1 MKTFQFICNIIV
13 LLGGVVGAVS
23 AIAALI
29 GKPIILFKK
38 RKMTQQ
44 DKDRKALITNVSET
58 ILIQL
63 SPKFEAL
70 TKTIDTLTQVQVE
83 HNAQLEQLKAEMES
97 QRKALQEQKETLDVM
112 VLTTKDLLRDAI
124 LNIYNNN
131 KRRRALTETE
141 RELVDELYRDYRAEH
156 GNSYIEK
163 KYKRMEHW
171 ELIPDEDEQQ
181 PLSPSP

>member
-38 RKMTQQ
+38 RKMAQQ

-58 ILIQL
+58 ILIHL

-70 TKTIDTLTQVQVE
+70 TKTIDTLT
-83 HNAQLEQLKAEMES
+83 
-97 QRKALQEQKETLDVM
+97 
-112 VLTTKDLLRDAI
+112 
-124 LNIYNNN
+124 
-131 KRRRALTETE
+131 
-141 RELVDELYRDYRAEH
+141 
-156 GNSYIEK
+156 
-163 KYKRMEHW
+163 
-171 ELIPDEDEQQ
+171 
-181 PLSPSP
+181 

>member
-38 RKMTQQ
+38 KKMAQRE
-44 DKDRKALITNVSET
+44 KDRKALITNVSDT

-70 TKTIDTLTQVQVE
+70 TKTIDTLT
-83 HNAQLEQLKAEMES
+83 
-97 QRKALQEQKETLDVM
+97 
-112 VLTTKDLLRDAI
+112 
-124 LNIYNNN
+124 
-131 KRRRALTETE
+131 
-141 RELVDELYRDYRAEH
+141 
-156 GNSYIEK
+156 
-163 KYKRMEHW
+163 
-171 ELIPDEDEQQ
+171 
-181 PLSPSP
+181 

>member
-58 ILIQL
+58 ILI
-63 SPKFEAL
+63 
-70 TKTIDTLTQVQVE
+70 
-83 HNAQLEQLKAEMES
+83 
-97 QRKALQEQKETLDVM
+97 
-112 VLTTKDLLRDAI
+112 
-124 LNIYNNN
+124 
-131 KRRRALTETE
+131 
-141 RELVDELYRDYRAEH
+141 
-156 GNSYIEK
+156 
-163 KYKRMEHW
+163 
-171 ELIPDEDEQQ
+171 
-181 PLSPSP
+181 